1 MRSPVTYRNLRR
13 SLVGCPKPQAVA
25 GGVSGQAAACRLQ
38 IPREERTRMPVQA
51 EAVPMTWKDEN
62 NLLVCSTQR
71 PRLRPLL
78 ISTMQRAQV
87 MVLLNSVH
95 SVHL

>member
-1 MRSPVTYRNLRR
+1 
-13 SLVGCPKPQAVA
+13 
-25 GGVSGQAAACRLQ
+25 
-38 IPREERTRMPVQA
+38 MPAQA
-51 EAVPMTWKDEN
+51 EAVPMAWKDEN